1 MKVLKATTTKKNQL
15 QGIYKNN
22 AELKFI
28 QDANNN
34 WVVNDAVLFDSD
46 FEEIKTQLQALPQ
59 IDFEPKPTPTL

>member
-1 MKVLKATTTKKNQL
+1 MKVLKATLAQKKL
-15 QGIYKNN
+15 LEGTYKNG
-22 AELKFI
+22 AVLQFI

-59 IDFEPKPTPTL
+59 IDYEPKPTQTI